1 MNDDLARLGA
11 ALEAATSHAVRRRR
25 VRWQT
30 ARGLIASVALAIPV
44 VLGTTQQTLEP
55 AGGPLPRVPAV
66 TDPALWPPTF
76 GLMVRH
82 IPDENAESVVQQPCL
97 DARDCRAPIRPTRQ
111 PAPPGRV

>member
-1 MNDDLARLGA
+1 MSDDLARLGA
-11 ALEAATSHAVRRRR
+11 ALEAATGHAVRRRR

-30 ARGLIASVALAIPV
+30 ARGLIASVALAVPV
-44 VLGTTQQTLEP
+44 VLGATQQTLEP
-55 AGGPLPRVPAV
+55 AAGPLPRVPAI

-76 GLMVRH
+76 DLMVRH
-82 IPDENAESVVQQPCL
+82 IPDENAESVVHQPCL